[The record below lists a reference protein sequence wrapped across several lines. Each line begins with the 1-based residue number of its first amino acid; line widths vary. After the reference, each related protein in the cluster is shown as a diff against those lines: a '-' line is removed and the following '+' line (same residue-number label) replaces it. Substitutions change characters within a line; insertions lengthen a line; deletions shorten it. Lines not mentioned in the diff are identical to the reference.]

1 MTEVAKLTKTLS
13 DSLMASVVQPE
24 MGGVSIAELATPRN
38 SYFVRLRDDTTAA
51 IRIAYD
57 RMCSEMRI
65 DFSHA
70 RIPSMWE
77 LIEGADPTL
86 TLRFSEFVGH
96 MLVSAR
102 TSTGVS
108 ALYASSSQ
116 IGVNALQS
124 QVSIRRLCVYAAA
137 HTGRTPAPDFGD
149 QDGRK
154 KYFVAAPGDG
164 CGLHIA
170 PISIARRVTP
180 FNYGKWI
187 GGIGIT

>member
-1 MTEVAKLTKTLS
+1 MGEVAKITKHLS
-13 DSLMASVVQPE
+13 NSLMASVVQPE

-51 IRIAYD
+51 IRTAYD

-137 HTGRTPAPDFGD
+137 YTGRTPAPNFGD
-149 QDGRK
+149 ECGRK
-154 KYFVAAPGDG
+154 NYFDTAPGDG
-164 CGLHIA
+164 CGLHVA
-170 PISIARRVTP
+170 PRAVARRLPPV
-180 FNYGKWI
+180 NYGQWV
-187 GGIGIT
+187 GGIAS